1 GARSEI
7 WAFGFRNPWKL
18 SFNEKNGELWIGDV
32 GWELYEMVYL
42 VKRGGNYGWS
52 VMEGPQPV
60 RGEIEPG
67 PGPIL
72 PPIADHHHVESKSVT
87 GGHVYRGKRLK
98 SLAGAYIYGDYVTG
112 KIWGLKN
119 RGDEVTWHEE
129 LASSSLQVIAFG
141 RDREQN
147 FYVLDY
153 AGGIYR
159 LAENPDKNQNSDF
172 PRKLSQTGL
181 FTSTAD
187 QHASPGVVPFTVAS
201 HHWSDHATASYLVGV
216 PGQDPITL
224 EKGVFSFPEGTV
236 LAKTLSTRTNRTQSD
251 SNRVMET
258 QLLLYQGGQWDAY
271 TYAWNEDQTDAELVS
286 AKGTERVLKITD
298 PGIPGGSE
306 NYSWRYH
313 SRAECLTCHNTRHN
327 QLIGFLVPQLNHETP
342 AGRQL
347 DILQQSGLVRWAEW
361 DKAAA
366 DKKPSSADLPSL
378 ANPQAA
384 EADLAARARSYLFTN
399 CAHCHMPGG
408 GGTATIDLRHEVTLE
423 LTKTIGAKPSQ
434 GNFLLQDARIIAPGD
449 PTGSVLLYRIS
460 KTGSGHM
467 PHIGPSLVD
476 TAAVNLLGNWISGM
490 PREETSLITRR
501 MQEKQQSEQ
510 FVDAATG
517 EDDRRKIAESLLAT
531 SSGALAL
538 SVAMQDNPVDP
549 ALVNQIARDRPLH
562 ISDLFDR
569 YLLPG
574 QRTER
579 LGSVINPDQI
589 LRLRGSQQ
597 RGRQLFV
604 QEATVQCRNCHQLG
618 GAGKQVGR
626 DLSDVGIRLTRNQ
639 ILESILY
646 PSRKIEPAYSS
657 YIVETVDGRILTGLL
672 KSKDEQQLVLVT
684 VDAKEVT
691 LATEDVDLL
700 VRQPKSLMP
709 DLLLRDLT
717 AQQVADLLAF
727 LVSQKKPPAAP

>member
-1 GARSEI
+1 
-7 WAFGFRNPWKL
+7 
-18 SFNEKNGELWIGDV
+18 
-32 GWELYEMVYL
+32 
-42 VKRGGNYGWS
+42 
-52 VMEGPQPV
+52 
-60 RGEIEPG
+60 
-67 PGPIL
+67 
-72 PPIADHHHVESKSVT
+72 
-87 GGHVYRGKRLK
+87 
-98 SLAGAYIYGDYVTG
+98 DYVTG

-129 LASSSLQVIAFG
+129 LANTSLQVIAFG
-141 RDREQN
+141 RDRDRN

-159 LAENPDKNQNSDF
+159 LAENPNSSQNSDF
-172 PRKLSQTGL
+172 PRLLSQTGL
-181 FTSTAD
+181 FSSVAK
-187 QHASPGVVPFTVAS
+187 QQPAAGVAAFTVAS

-216 PGQDPITL
+216 PGQEPISL

-236 LAKTLSTRTNRTQSD
+236 LAKTHSTRTSRTQSD
-251 SNRVMET
+251 SARVMET

-271 TYAWNEDQTDAELVS
+271 SYAWNEDQTDAELVPAEGS
-286 AKGTERVLKITD
+286 QRVMKISD
-298 PGIPGGSE
+298 PAIPGGSE

-313 SRAECLTCHNTRHN
+313 SRTECLTCHNTRHG

-342 AGRQL
+342 DGRQL
-347 DILQQSGLVRWAEW
+347 DRLQQAGLIRWAEW
-361 DKAAA
+361 DKATA
-366 DKKPSSADLPSL
+366 DKKPST
-378 ANPQAA
+378 
-384 EADLAARARSYLFTN
+384 ADLASLVDPRQVYVDLATRARSYLFTN

-423 LTKTIGAKPSQ
+423 LTKTIGATPSQ

-449 PTGSVLLYRIS
+449 PAGSVLLYRMS

-467 PHIGPSLVD
+467 PHIGPRLVD
-476 TAAVNLLGNWISGM
+476 TEAVKMLGNWIASMTG
-490 PREETSLITRR
+490 EDSDLLARR
-501 MQEKQQSEQ
+501 GQEQQQSKQ

-517 EDDRRKIAESLLAT
+517 ADDRLQLAESLLGT
-531 SSGALAL
+531 SSGALSL
-538 SVAMQDNPVDP
+538 SLAMQDKPVAPD
-549 ALVNQIARDRPLH
+549 LVQQIVKDRPLH

-569 YLLPG
+569 YLLQD

-579 LGSVINPDQI
+579 LGEVINPDQI
-589 LRLRGSQQ
+589 LRLRGNLQ

-618 GAGKQVGR
+618 GTGKQVGR
-626 DLSDVGIRLTRNQ
+626 DLSDVGIRLTREQ

-657 YIVETVDGRILTGLL
+657 YIVETVDGRVMTGLV
-672 KSKDEQQLVLVT
+672 KSKSDKQLVLVT

-691 LATEDVDLL
+691 VASEDIDLL

-727 LVSQKKPPAAP
+727 LVNQRNTPAP